1 MKLKRRLRFPVDPD
15 LPNSRHQSLKALLSL
30 TKPLPHPKI
39 SASVKPSPGH
49 VVEIPKGVST
59 GNT

>member
-15 LPNSRHQSLKALLSL
+15 LSNSPHQSLKALLAL
-30 TKPLPHPKI
+30 TKPLPRAKI
-39 SASVKPSPGH
+39 SAPVKPSPGQ